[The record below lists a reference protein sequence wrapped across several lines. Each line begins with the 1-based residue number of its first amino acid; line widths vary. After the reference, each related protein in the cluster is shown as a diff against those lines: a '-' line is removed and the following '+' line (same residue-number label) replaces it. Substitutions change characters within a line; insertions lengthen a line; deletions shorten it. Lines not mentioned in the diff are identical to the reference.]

1 MGTQLVSAVSSPNS
15 SVFATPPIATA
26 GKSLRKL
33 PGVNPSGQEK
43 AWNID
48 HSRSDFVELQ
58 KINDRLN
65 LTAKIQRTYEKRF
78 ERVNDY
84 IERMKTQL
92 ERIIK
97 QFPPF
102 PPGSE
107 DRVQAL
113 RSYAY
118 FRKMIDQL
126 TIPPPDD
133 PANKEIRELA
143 VSSGS
148 AAEEIQVFFFQADI
162 SIQTLEIQI
171 SS

>member
-1 MGTQLVSAVSSPNS
+1 MGTEFVAAISSPNS
-15 SVFATPPIATA
+15 SVFATPPFATA
-26 GKSLRKL
+26 GKSSRKL
-33 PGVNPSGQEK
+33 PGVNPSGYEK
-43 AWNID
+43 GWNID
-48 HSRSDFVELQ
+48 PAHSDFVELQ

-84 IERMKTQL
+84 IERMKIQL
-92 ERIIK
+92 ERIMK

-133 PANKEIRELA
+133 PANKGIRDLA
-143 VSSGS
+143 ITSGS
-148 AAEEIQVFFFQADI
+148 AAV
-162 SIQTLEIQI
+162 SIQDLEIQI
-171 SS
+171 SA

>member
-1 MGTQLVSAVSSPNS
+1 MGTEFVGAISSPNS
-15 SVFATPPIATA
+15 SVFATPPFATA
-26 GKSLRKL
+26 GKSSRKV
-33 PGVNPSGQEK
+33 PGVNPSGHEK
-43 AWNID
+43 GWNVD
-48 HSRSDFVELQ
+48 PSHSNFIELQ

-84 IERMKTQL
+84 IERMKIQL
-92 ERIIK
+92 ERIMK

-118 FRKMIDQL
+118 FRKLIDQL

-133 PANKEIRELA
+133 PANKGISDLA
-143 VSSGS
+143 VSSSS
-148 AAEEIQVFFFQADI
+148 AAEEIQVFHFRADI
-162 SIQTLEIQI
+162 SIQDPEIQI